1 MGTVTIYVLIV
12 EDEAD
17 FVDEL
22 RQVFQEIPGIAELQ
36 VASSRSTAF
45 ALLETKFFDLVV
57 LDLKIPTIDGA
68 LDADPE
74 HGHAVFARA
83 QTVTPGTPILV
94 LTGSPAEDFIPAM
107 LKQQQQVDIWG
118 EGRTVGTIDF
128 LKKSR
133 FDECPGKLAPI
144 VEAVNALGDVELD
157 RGDVN
162 LTLQD
167 DRVIRIFAKRFA
179 GARCAVSRLGG
190 GLSGAKVVRL
200 RVTDSGGAR
209 LYDAVAKLGSLED
222 VRGEASRFD
231 NLVSR
236 LDPGAT
242 PRKLATLVFGAG
254 ALAGVFYGLATGYEA
269 SAFDMAS
276 FQDGRSAAAVRSVE
290 AATRQWT
297 DGVGQTRRSVREV
310 RQRVLSDEDLTA
322 IIASYPLDWALGFEA
337 NQIQTRWTCIH
348 GDLHGSNVLI
358 SSAGSAVLID
368 YGDVGDGPSSLDA
381 VTLELSLLFHPQAM
395 DLGGWPTLEQA
406 QQWHS
411 LDQYL
416 AGCPAAEF
424 IRECR
429 AWAVR
434 ASAGQREIAA
444 SAYGYLIRQL
454 RYEDTKKDLVLA
466 LLQGVRAYYDA
477 T

>member
-1 MGTVTIYVLIV
+1 VGTVTIFVLIV

-22 RQVFQEIPGIAELQ
+22 RQVFQELPGITEIRLAG
-36 VASSRSTAF
+36 SRSTAL
-45 ALLETKFFDLVV
+45 ALLESEFFDLIV

-83 QTVTPGTPILV
+83 QTVAPGTPVFV
-94 LTGSPAEDFIPAM
+94 LTGSPAEDFIPTM
-107 LKQQQQVDIWG
+107 LKQQQQVDVWG

-133 FDECPGKLAPI
+133 FDEIPGKLAPI
-144 VEAVNALGDVELD
+144 AAAVHGLADVELD
-157 RGDVN
+157 RGGVE

-167 DRVIRIFAKRFA
+167 DRLIRIFAKRCG

-190 GLSGAKVVRL
+190 GLSGAMVLRL
-200 RVTDSGGAR
+200 RVTDGTGAR

-222 VRGEASRFD
+222 VSDEANRFD

-236 LDPGAT
+236 LDPAAT
-242 PRKLATLVFGAG
+242 PRKLAMLVFGAG
-254 ALAGVFYGLATGYEA
+254 AAAGVFYGLAAGYDV
-269 SAFDMAS
+269 SAFEMALL
-276 FQDGRSAAAVRSVE
+276 QNGAPAAAVRSVE

-297 DGVGQTRRSVREV
+297 DGVGQTRHTIREV
-310 RQRVLSDEDLTA
+310 RRRVLSDENLTIPLA
-322 IIASYPLDWALGFEA
+322 TYPLDWLPGFEA
-337 NQIQTRWTCIH
+337 NQIQTRWACIH

-358 SSAGSAVLID
+358 SSTGSAVLID
-368 YGDVGDGPSSLDA
+368 YGDVGDGPAGLDA
-381 VTLELSLLFHPQAM
+381 VTLELSLLFHPQAV

-406 QQWHS
+406 RQWGS
-411 LDQYL
+411 LDEYL

-429 AWAVR
+429 AWATRV
-434 ASAGQREIAA
+434 SAGQREIAA
-444 SAYGYLIRQL
+444 AAYAYLIRQL
-454 RYEDTKKDLVLA
+454 RYEDTKRNWRWPCC
-466 LLQGVRAYYDA
+466 RA
-477 T
+477 